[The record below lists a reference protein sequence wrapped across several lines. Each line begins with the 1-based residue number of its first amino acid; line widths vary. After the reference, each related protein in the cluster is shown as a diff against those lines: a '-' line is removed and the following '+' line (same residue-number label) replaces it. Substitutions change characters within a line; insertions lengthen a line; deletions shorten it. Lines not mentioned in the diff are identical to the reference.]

1 MKGIGKFQVLWMAL
15 LEGLAAVLYL
25 LLPIKRDIVTHLCI
39 AALLAAGIIC
49 LLIARVITRQADSLN
64 RCLVG
69 DGRSIKNAGNGTA
82 RTPSGLLYR
91 IPGWL
96 LAVLYVIVQAV
107 FSVIIIV
114 VRQYLSVSILV
125 PALGSL
131 VILAVF
137 LCLLFGIMSQA
148 NMIENIE
155 ITGRIQTDN
164 LRQMREE
171 VQILISETEGNSA
184 RKALLTLSDDLRYSD
199 PVSNIALSSY
209 DEKVLTAIQQIDPG
223 SGEEDILRQIEQVEQ
238 ALKTRNH
245 MCREL
250 KEP

>member
-91 IPGWL
+91 IQDGFL
-96 LAVLYVIVQAV
+96 L
-107 FSVIIIV
+107 
-114 VRQYLSVSILV
+114 
-125 PALGSL
+125 
-131 VILAVF
+131 
-137 LCLLFGIMSQA
+137 CCM
-148 NMIENIE
+148 
-155 ITGRIQTDN
+155 
-164 LRQMREE
+164 
-171 VQILISETEGNSA
+171 
-184 RKALLTLSDDLRYSD
+184 
-199 PVSNIALSSY
+199 
-209 DEKVLTAIQQIDPG
+209 
-223 SGEEDILRQIEQVEQ
+223 
-238 ALKTRNH
+238 
-245 MCREL
+245 
-250 KEP
+250 